1 MSFLNFVKSFFG
13 DDPSQYVEPSDWE
26 GFKNDVAVAAKR
38 GVISKSEAQELMG
51 SFKLS
56 IGEKARRFAEKVE
69 SAIKLNPS
77 DRLNAK
83 AQEIQAVQVDAPKRT
98 ERTRDNDRIIGE

>member
-1 MSFLNFVKSFFG
+1 MNFFSFVKSFFG

-38 GVISKSEAQELMG
+38 GVISKSDAQELMG

-56 IGEKARRFAEKVE
+56 IGEKARKFVEKVE
-69 SAIKLNPS
+69 SAIKITPS
-77 DRLNAK
+77 DRINT
-83 AQEIQAVQVDAPKRT
+83 QTQDVQAVAVEAPKKS
-98 ERTRDNDRIIGE
+98 EKTRNDDRLIGE